1 MPERLSADA
10 GWFPVPD
17 RSMRLRLTRMRMGLS
32 SYLMF
37 LLPLVYA
44 VEHGWMDF
52 GYPGLLLF
60 SAAGLLV
67 NLAFWLAVR
76 SGWSLRLRDPSMT
89 LAQIGASMAL
99 ALVVIRYAGEARPV
113 LLMLFFTAFFFGI
126 FHLSTRQMLVL
137 AATILVGYALV
148 VVAPLLREGGVGS
161 DALRMELLRFM
172 VLAMV
177 LVWMSLI
184 GGYVGRLRQQLAGA
198 LERLRALASHD
209 ELTGV
214 YNRRHLM
221 EILAREK
228 ERADRYQHRFA
239 VCILDLDLFKAINDT
254 HGHQTG
260 DEVLRSFAQ
269 RMRAHTRAID
279 WLARDEAREE
289 PGAFGRIG
297 GEEFLLVLPHATRD
311 GARHCVERIRQALR
325 LDPIQT
331 EAGVIRITFSAGIA
345 EYRDGD
351 GVQQILARADA
362 ALYRAKAGGRD
373 RIEDEAAD

>member
-1 MPERLSADA
+1 MSERLSADA
-10 GWFPVPD
+10 GWFPLPD
-17 RSMRLRLTRMRMGLS
+17 RAMRLRLVRMRMGLF

-37 LLPLVYA
+37 LLPLIYA

-60 SAAGLLV
+60 AVVGLAV
-67 NLAFWLAVR
+67 NLVFWIAVR

-89 LAQIGASMAL
+89 LAQIVASMVL
-99 ALVVIRYAGEARPV
+99 ALVVIRDAGSARPV

-126 FHLSTRQMLVL
+126 FHLSTRQMLAL
-137 AATILVGYALV
+137 AAAILAAYALV
-148 VVAPLLREGGVGS
+148 VVFPLLDADS
-161 DALRMELLRFM
+161 DALRMELLRFL
-172 VLAMV
+172 VLGMV

-184 GGYVGRLRQQLAGA
+184 GGYVGRLRQQLAAA

-221 EILAREK
+221 EILVREK
-228 ERADRYQHRFA
+228 ERADRYRHRFC
-239 VCILDLDLFKAINDT
+239 VCILDLDHFKAINDS

-260 DEVLRSFAQ
+260 DEVLRAFAQ

-279 WLARDEAREE
+279 WLARDEGQEE

-297 GEEFLLVLPHATRD
+297 GEEFLLVLPHATRE
-311 GARHCVERIRQALR
+311 GARRCVERIRQALR
-325 LDPIQT
+325 LDPIAT
-331 EAGVIRITFSAGIA
+331 SVGEIRISFSAGIA
-345 EYRDGD
+345 EYRDAD
-351 GVQQILARADA
+351 SVQQVLARADA
-362 ALYRAKAGGRD
+362 ALYRAKAKGRD